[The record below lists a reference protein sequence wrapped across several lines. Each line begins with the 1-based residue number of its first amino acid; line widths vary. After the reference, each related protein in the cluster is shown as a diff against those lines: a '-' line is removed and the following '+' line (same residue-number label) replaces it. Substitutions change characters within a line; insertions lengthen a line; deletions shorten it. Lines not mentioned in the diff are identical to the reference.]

1 MDGQIKFYDE
11 SVGWGVIMGVDGR
24 LYSVRG
30 RRLPGPPLRV
40 GERVIFEPEV
50 VPGGPRAASLRRV
63 SAPVSPGSTTAKR
76 SQQ

>member
-24 LYSVRG
+24 LYGVRG

-63 SAPVSPGSTTAKR
+63 SAPPAASPPSSKR
-76 SQQ
+76 FQ